1 MREDEKF
8 QIIWENAQKMPEMEK
23 AMFYE
28 LERKKPVVGLLLVF
42 LFFAGAGLIYGG
54 KAVKGAILMLADAI
68 LLAVLLTLMGF
79 GPIFS
84 GGLIGGQY
92 FGLTET
98 VRAATIILIAIILA
112 LYIYAAWDGLRTIK
126 EYNERLYATVF
137 DRSPP

>member
-23 AMFYE
+23 TMFYE
-28 LERKKPVVGLLLVF
+28 LERKKPVVGLLFVVF
-42 LFFAGAGLIYGG
+42 LFGGAGLIYGG
-54 KAVKGAILMLADAI
+54 KAVKGAILILADVA

-84 GGLIGGQY
+84 GGLIGGQGFDLSET
-92 FGLTET
+92 FG
-98 VRAATIILIAIILA
+98 AATYILVCIILA
-112 LYIYAAWDGLRTIK
+112 LYIYAAWDVLKTIQ
-126 EYNERLYATVF
+126 EYNERLYVTVF